1 MTPLLRA
8 LAQFDDP
15 AFTGVLLRSVGLALL
30 SFVAIGAACAWSVQ
44 TLLHASGW
52 TGWLVGLLSTT
63 GTALLA
69 LWLFLPTA
77 MLIATLYI
85 ERIARAVDQRWYP
98 GLPPPNGAA
107 LSIQL
112 WDGLA
117 LAGRVL
123 LLNLVALV
131 LALGIP
137 GIGLFLGWLIS
148 GWALGRGLFV
158 AVAMRRMGL
167 LQARAAYAAL
177 RGPVLLQGVLMAFAG
192 SIPGVN
198 LLVPIVGTAVMVHV
212 LNTALVGA
220 RD

>member
-1 MTPLLRA
+1 
-8 LAQFDDP
+8 
-15 AFTGVLLRSVGLALL
+15 
-30 SFVAIGAACAWSVQ
+30 
-44 TLLHASGW
+44 
-52 TGWLVGLLSTT
+52 
-63 GTALLA
+63 
-69 LWLFLPTA
+69 
-77 MLIATLYI
+77 
-85 ERIARAVDQRWYP
+85 
-98 GLPPPNGAA
+98 LPPPNGAA

-137 GIGLFLGWLIS
+137 GIGLLLGWLIS

>member
-8 LAQFDDP
+8 LGQFDDP
-15 AFTGVLLRSVGLALL
+15 AFTGVLLRSVALALL
-30 SFVAIGAACAWSVQ
+30 SFLAIGAACAWGVQ
-44 TLLHASGW
+44 ALLHASGW
-52 TGWLVGLLSTT
+52 TGWLVGLLSTA

-107 LSIQL
+107 LSVQL
-112 WDGLA
+112 WDGVA

-123 LLNLVALV
+123 ALNLVALV

-148 GWALGRGLFV
+148 GWAFGRGLFV

-167 LQARAAYAAL
+167 LQARSAYAAL
-177 RGPVLLQGVLMAFAG
+177 RAPVLLQGVLLAFAG
-192 SIPGVN
+192 SIPGLN

-212 LNTALVGA
+212 LNAALVSA
-220 RD
+220 RR